1 MGANTEVLRQGAFSA
16 SSCGVRFT
24 LTEAREPTT
33 ATRSRCPLAF
43 TLSTA
48 QPFSSLKKVTRSI
61 SPERL
66 STGRDGCS
74 VRNGGDCGCTV
85 SDWQGRLVPAT
96 LRPCQSTN
104 CASSTSLPA
113 YGPFWRP

>member
-1 MGANTEVLRQGAFSA
+1 MGANTEVLRQGGFSA
-16 SSCGVRFT
+16 SSCGGRVT

-66 STGRDGCS
+66 STGRADGCS
-74 VRNGGDCGCTV
+74 VRNCGDCVCHCSGCRAEDDV
-85 SDWQGRLVPAT
+85 ASGAGRQADSLLYLV
-96 LRPCQSTN
+96 
-104 CASSTSLPA
+104 
-113 YGPFWRP
+113 GE